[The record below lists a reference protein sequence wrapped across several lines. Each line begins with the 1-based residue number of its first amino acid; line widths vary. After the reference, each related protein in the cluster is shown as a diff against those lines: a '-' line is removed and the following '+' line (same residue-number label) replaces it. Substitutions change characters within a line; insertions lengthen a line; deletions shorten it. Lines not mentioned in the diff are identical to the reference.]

1 MKKLLLLLAI
11 TLTVSCS
18 KNCDDM
24 KEELTQQYLKSL
36 SYVGG
41 SKPAI
46 MEITRQYN
54 EKMKQI
60 DKDCR

>member
-24 KEELTQQYLKSL
+24 KEEATQQYLKSL
-36 SYVGG
+36 SNAGN
-41 SKPAI
+41 STPAI
-46 MEITRQYN
+46 KEVTRQYN
-54 EKMKQI
+54 EKMKRI
-60 DKDCR
+60 DNDCR